1 MSSMGGAPAYPL
13 ARLDRSGDPYL
24 IRPYGPEDREAL
36 ESFYSE
42 FEPKRAAQGLPPEG
56 LERIRRWLNAVLG
69 SGQHLLAYRDA
80 DLIGHALLVPTAADG
95 TAEYA
100 VFLRTSDRGHGVG
113 SELNRTAAE
122 AARAAGVRRLW
133 LTVAPHNRAAIR
145 SYENAGFRFRPG
157 TIYSPEAEMQL
168 DL

>member
-1 MSSMGGAPAYPL
+1 MTSMGGAPAYPI
-13 ARLDRSGDPYL
+13 ARMDRAGDPYL
-24 IRPYGPEDREAL
+24 IRPYEPQDREAL

-69 SGQHLLAYRDA
+69 SGQHLLAYRDV
-80 DLIGHALLVPTAADG
+80 DLIGHALLVPTAAAG

-100 VFLRTSDRGHGVG
+100 VFLRAGDRGQGVG

-122 AARAAGVRRLW
+122 SARAAGVRRLW